1 MKLYEIAREME
12 QVESLLNDGVDPQAI
27 SDTLE
32 AIEISFSDKL
42 MSIGKIIKNNDAI
55 VAGAMQEIERLR
67 DRIKRIDSKS
77 DWLRDYARNAMIA
90 TNRQKIETDIFTLS
104 ISKGRKSVKIED
116 DNKIP
121 ANFLNIKTVSTP
133 DKKAIKEAIESGQIV
148 SGASLVVGE
157 SSLTIK

>member
-27 SDTLE
+27 ADTLE

-67 DRIKRIDSKS
+67 DRIKRIESKS

-104 ISKGRKSVKIED
+104 ISKGRKSVKID
-116 DNKIP
+116 DDSKIP
-121 ANFLNIKTVSTP
+121 DNFLNIKTVSTP
-133 DKKAIKEAIESGQIV
+133 DKKAIKEAIESGRIV
-148 SGASLVVGE
+148 PGASLVVGE
-157 SSLTIK
+157 PSLTIK